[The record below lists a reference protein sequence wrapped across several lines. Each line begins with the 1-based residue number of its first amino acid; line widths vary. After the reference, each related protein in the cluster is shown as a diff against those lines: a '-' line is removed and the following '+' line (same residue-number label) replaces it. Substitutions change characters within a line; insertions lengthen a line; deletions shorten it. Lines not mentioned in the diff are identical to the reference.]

1 MTRDELMELASK
13 ANERYMAMTPEQRA
27 IHDRDQR
34 RSWVRGNIGI
44 ECPESEAPA
53 IARRVERLLGKDG
66 T

>member
-13 ANERYMAMTPEQRA
+13 AEERYRAMTPEQRA

-44 ECPESEAPA
+44 EYPEREAPA
-53 IARRVERLLGKDG
+53 IAARVEKLLGKDG